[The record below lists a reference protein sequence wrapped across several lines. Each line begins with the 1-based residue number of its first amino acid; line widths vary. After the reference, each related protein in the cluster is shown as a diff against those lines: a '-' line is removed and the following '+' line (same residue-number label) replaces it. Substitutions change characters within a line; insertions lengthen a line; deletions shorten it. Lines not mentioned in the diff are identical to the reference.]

1 MPYLHFLGSKKES
14 KKEESKEKQESNI
27 KEKIAKEIFRRISVD
42 SDDEEEE
49 EFNIDAALENLGGR
63 KLEDI
68 GSFPIAKEEISE
80 SSSSEDLDRQG
91 DEIEQENLS
100 LPKPRKSAR
109 FQSADTHE
117 KVQRLTPDKKDRNVT
132 S

>member
-1 MPYLHFLGSKKES
+1 MPYLHFLGSKKNS
-14 KKEESKEKQESNI
+14 KREESKEKQQSNI

-68 GSFPIAKEEISE
+68 GSFPIAKEEVSE
-80 SSSSEDLDRQG
+80 SSSSEDLNRQG
-91 DEIEQENLS
+91 DEVEQENLS

-109 FQSADTHE
+109 F
-117 KVQRLTPDKKDRNVT
+117 
-132 S
+132 